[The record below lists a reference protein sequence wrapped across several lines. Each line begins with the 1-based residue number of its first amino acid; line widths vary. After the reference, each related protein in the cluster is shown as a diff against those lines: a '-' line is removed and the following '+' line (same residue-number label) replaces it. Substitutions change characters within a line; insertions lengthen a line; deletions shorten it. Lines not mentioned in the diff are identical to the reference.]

1 MEKAGA
7 THSEQA
13 RRTVFP
19 NALRAYRA
27 TITVESEEAAASM
40 SVCRL
45 ASSYL
50 FFDGGERALFSPENS
65 PPSFRRAPTKPRAVL
80 VGAMDSPRMS
90 HDRFMDNS
98 AVGPPHSKTNAAM
111 LWNPQSY
118 PQSHCTA
125 LRRSTL
131 ISRPSC
137 RERLRSQKNPS
148 KNIYSRLSK

>member
-13 RRTVFP
+13 RRTVFVP
-19 NALRAYRA
+19 NALRAYDRA

-40 SVCRL
+40 SLCRL
-45 ASSYL
+45 APCYL
-50 FFDGGERALFSPENS
+50 NEERSRFSPGTH
-65 PPSFRRAPTKPRAVL
+65 RRRFVAHPRRPTAVL

-148 KNIYSRLSK
+148 KNIYSRPSR